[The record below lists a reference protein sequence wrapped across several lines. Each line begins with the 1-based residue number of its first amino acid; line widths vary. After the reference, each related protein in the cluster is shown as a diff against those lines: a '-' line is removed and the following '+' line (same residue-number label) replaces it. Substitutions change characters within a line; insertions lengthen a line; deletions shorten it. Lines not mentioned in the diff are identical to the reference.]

1 MKKIVIVILSFFVLF
16 AGECSALS
24 IENARITRVHVA
36 PDSTGVYVWYEGGTQ
51 SGTPACTYPNAS
63 LHWFVID
70 DANPKRKELMTIAL
84 SAQLTG
90 RLVRIGGYG
99 TCNANAGGTE
109 KISWMEILVQ

>member
-16 AGECSALS
+16 AGECSAQSLL
-24 IENARITRVHVA
+24 ENARITRVHVA
-36 PDSTGVYVWYEGGTQ
+36 PESTGVYVWYEGGTLN
-51 SGTPACTYPNAS
+51 GTPACTYPNAS

-99 TCNANAGGTE
+99 TCNAGGTE